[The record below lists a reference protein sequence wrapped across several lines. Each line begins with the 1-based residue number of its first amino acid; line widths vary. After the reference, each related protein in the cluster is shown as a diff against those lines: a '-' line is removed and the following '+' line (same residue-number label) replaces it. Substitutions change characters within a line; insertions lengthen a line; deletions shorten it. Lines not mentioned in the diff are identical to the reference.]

1 MALAPV
7 SAQTCRERAESLV
20 SKMTLEEKASLVS
33 GQVDGFHTAAI
44 PRLGIPSIRMADGP
58 QGVRNKTRSTFYP
71 CGISLASTWNPDLA
85 REMGRG
91 LALDARA
98 RGIGIMLGPGVNIYR
113 SALCGRNFEY
123 YGEDPVLASAIACG
137 YIEGMQQNGVIAT
150 IKHFAANNQEY
161 RRHATNSVVDERT
174 LRELYF
180 PVFKDAVQKAGVGA
194 VMTSYNPLNGIHSA
208 ENRWLITDVLRK
220 EWGFDGIV
228 MSDWTSTYTTLGCM
242 ESGLD
247 LEMPKGYWLNYKMI
261 RELLDRGIVHE
272 RQLDEKCVHILST
285 LIRFGLLDRPAVDSA
300 LPLDNEEC
308 RRIAYATALE
318 GPVLL
323 KNAGALPLDRAA
335 LKRVVVIGPNADR
348 IPFGGGSGQFHKGL
362 DISSRMG
369 TPILAPAQGA
379 VTMAARDGAYGNS
392 VEINHGGGIV
402 TKYGHMQR
410 WVVQP
415 GQWVK
420 RGEIIGYIGMTGRTT
435 GPHLHYEVR
444 LNGVPVNPMRYILE

>member
-1 MALAPV
+1 MVDRSMKKRLFLMLLGGLQMALAPV

-261 RELLDRGIVHE
+261 RELPDRLCYGAGGT
-272 RQLDEKCVHILST
+272 C
-285 LIRFGLLDRPAVDSA
+285 AV
-300 LPLDNEEC
+300 EEC
-308 RRIAYATALE
+308 GSPAFGSGRSETGGGYRSQCRSDSLRRRKRRGDA
-318 GPVLL
+318 
-323 KNAGALPLDRAA
+323 DRR
-335 LKRVVVIGPNADR
+335 LQHYTVFRVVCCRGARACGYDPVR
-348 IPFGGGSGQFHKGL
+348 SGRF
-362 DISSRMG
+362 
-369 TPILAPAQGA
+369 
-379 VTMAARDGAYGNS
+379 
-392 VEINHGGGIV
+392 
-402 TKYGHMQR
+402 
-410 WVVQP
+410 
-415 GQWVK
+415 
-420 RGEIIGYIGMTGRTT
+420 
-435 GPHLHYEVR
+435 VR
-444 LNGVPVNPMRYILE
+444 

>member
-1 MALAPV
+1 MLLGGLQMALAPV

-174 LRELYF
+174 LRDCIF
-180 PVFKDAVQKAGVGA
+180 
-194 VMTSYNPLNGIHSA
+194 
-208 ENRWLITDVLRK
+208 R
-220 EWGFDGIV
+220 
-228 MSDWTSTYTTLGCM
+228 C
-242 ESGLD
+242 
-247 LEMPKGYWLNYKMI
+247 
-261 RELLDRGIVHE
+261 
-272 RQLDEKCVHILST
+272 
-285 LIRFGLLDRPAVDSA
+285 
-300 LPLDNEEC
+300 
-308 RRIAYATALE
+308 
-318 GPVLL
+318 
-323 KNAGALPLDRAA
+323 
-335 LKRVVVIGPNADR
+335 
-348 IPFGGGSGQFHKGL
+348 
-362 DISSRMG
+362 SRM
-369 TPILAPAQGA
+369 PC
-379 VTMAARDGAYGNS
+379 
-392 VEINHGGGIV
+392 
-402 TKYGHMQR
+402 K
-410 WVVQP
+410 
-415 GQWVK
+415 K
-420 RGEIIGYIGMTGRTT
+420 
-435 GPHLHYEVR
+435 
-444 LNGVPVNPMRYILE
+444 PVWEP